1 MRSASASTLLILS
14 VNSRTRTRSWISCT
28 CSRLITPERI
38 ATFSPAGHLHTL
50 SRYRVGYSAVSAPS
64 ENASDERKHR
74 TTDSSSLVFPL
85 PIPLFAA
92 AWSTRFPH
100 LSKDPTPSVP
110 AKTTGISHIYTSQFN
125 ANQTSLGGR
134 VAHCTISSLLC
145 ALLSNT
151 RPPPSSPPSSQRSG
165 SNDSLS
171 ITTPPSDCLLSGSS
185 IVRSK

>member
-38 ATFSPAGHLHTL
+38 ATFSPARHLHTPT
-50 SRYRVGYSAVSAPS
+50 SYQVGYSAVSAPS